1 MTEKECAMLMRMNLA
16 YYKNS
21 AKPLTDAELA
31 NNTQIWFYHLHDY
44 PFETV
49 KKALLDAM
57 TETEF
62 PVQLKHI
69 FDKLKPPRVS
79 AETEWQSMLE
89 AVNKAQRYIGWRAC
103 PMIVGQDDAGK
114 PIRSHGEAELTE
126 VYNSLPESG
135 KAYLGGVSGLVDLA
149 RLGDT
154 DLQFRRN
161 EFLRVAREQPA
172 TPAMLPGAAKAQI
185 GGGHE

>member
-1 MTEKECAMLMRMNLA
+1 
-16 YYKNS
+16 
-21 AKPLTDAELA
+21 
-31 NNTQIWFYHLHDY
+31 
-44 PFETV
+44 
-49 KKALLDAM
+49 
-57 TETEF
+57 
-62 PVQLKHI
+62 
-69 FDKLKPPRVS
+69 
-79 AETEWQSMLE
+79 MLE